1 MIIDWG
7 TSIINIY
14 KTDMIQ
20 VQETPTEIWQLDI
33 PTFKNTLGDLLDDE
47 AGMIYPDIFSH
58 NPQVIV
64 GGAVLA
70 KVVEILEPYT
80 ITFED
85 GQYAVNLVGANS
97 NIGDRINVNQVSI
110 RSANSAGLQDLTS
123 LQAASFGDG
132 AVALDQVNG
141 IAGTTFPIGTKGKPS
156 NNWQDARVI
165 AEARNL
171 NTIIIIGTAT
181 CGAGDDISN
190 MVIVGTNPMLSI
202 LSVDTDAITDD
213 VYMRELY
220 FTGVLDGG
228 TILRDCVLGDI
239 QYFNGYIENCAL
251 TSSTI
256 YVNGTGVF
264 LNCAAGATCLSNPVI
279 DLTNAAG
286 IAIRHFDGSLEL
298 VNKTTDGQCEVG
310 INGMLYIDSSITAGS
325 FEIYG
330 DGWVENNGTGTSFV
344 DDKTSGTPE
353 EIAEAVWVATT
364 RTLTEGGSGATPQEI
379 WEYTARTLTGDITLD
394 IYSITRIVKEIWGA
408 DLPLDPTLYP
418 NDQLFPS

>member
-1 MIIDWG
+1 MIIEWG
-7 TSIINIY
+7 TKIINVY
-14 KTDMIQ
+14 KTDMVQ
-20 VQETPTEIWQLDI
+20 VQAVPTEIWQLDI
-33 PTFKNTLGDLLDDE
+33 PTFKVSLGDMLDNVD
-47 AGMIYPDIFSH
+47 GMIFPDIFNH
-58 NPQVIV
+58 NPSVTV

-70 KVVEILEPYT
+70 KVVEILDPYT

-132 AVALDQVNG
+132 AVALDQANG
-141 IAGTTFPIGTKGKPS
+141 VPGTVFPIGTKGKPS
-156 NNWQDARVI
+156 NNWQDARLI
-165 AEARNL
+165 ADARNL
-171 NTIIIIGTAT
+171 DTIIIIGVAS

-202 LSVDTDAITDD
+202 LSVGSDAITDD

-239 QYFNGYIENCAL
+239 QYFNGYIENCAF

-256 YVNGTGVF
+256 YVNGVGVF
-264 LNCAAGATCLSNPVI
+264 LNCAAGATCLSNPII
-279 DLTNAAG
+279 DLTNAEG
-286 IAIRHFDGSLEL
+286 IAIRHYDGSLVL
-298 VNKTTDGQCEVG
+298 TNKTTDGECEIG
-310 INGMLYIDSSITAGS
+310 INGMLYIDSSVTAGS
-325 FEIYG
+325 FQVYG
-330 DGWVENNGTGTSFV
+330 DGWVDDQGTGTSFV

-353 EIAEAVWVATT
+353 EIADTVFNKFATT
-364 RTLTEGGSGATPQEI
+364 D
-379 WEYTARTLTGDITLD
+379 Y
-394 IYSITRIVKEIWGA
+394 
-408 DLPLDPTLYP
+408 
-418 NDQLFPS
+418 